1 MYPPPRYFWWLIVVK
16 AGMSTP
22 TNLALC
28 ASPHT
33 NTFPSD
39 ITVPDKDPRAGRLL
53 AFLHQHRQHWQK
65 APLPLPFLSVLAL
78 LPPSRRHRLLCQAPP
93 KGTPTCGP
101 SEPGLNCQECSTFC
115 FTGHYVPPP
124 RYFWWLIF
132 VTAAMSTPSN
142 LALCASPPS
151 SVTQTPSHLTA
162 HCPTK
167 TLEPGD
173 FCPSSTN
180 IDSSGK
186 RRLYP
191 YLSYLC

>member
-1 MYPPPRYFWWLIVVK
+1 MAYTIIVILASNMMKFIPLTGMQKEDPVTIAIWISCFQSVFAWIYFHFH
-16 AGMSTP
+16 
-22 TNLALC
+22 LC
-28 ASPHT
+28 APTCYFEIWS
-33 NTFPSD
+33 SWLM
-39 ITVPDKDPRAGRLL
+39 LL
-53 AFLHQHRQHWQK
+53 ARKSCQWCWQSFFCQ
-65 APLPLPFLSVLAL
+65 LMSV
-78 LPPSRRHRLLCQAPP
+78 P
-93 KGTPTCGP
+93 
-101 SEPGLNCQECSTFC
+101 
-115 FTGHYVPPP
+115 GHYVPPP
-124 RYFWWLIF
+124 RYFWWLI
-132 VTAAMSTPSN
+132 VVRAGMSTPSN

>member
-1 MYPPPRYFWWLIVVK
+1 MCRAVYLRTTRFSSHHLIPWYQSGKTPFEYLQSSCDGSYPKEQVK
-16 AGMSTP
+16 
-22 TNLALC
+22 
-28 ASPHT
+28 
-33 NTFPSD
+33 
-39 ITVPDKDPRAGRLL
+39 
-53 AFLHQHRQHWQK
+53 
-65 APLPLPFLSVLAL
+65 
-78 LPPSRRHRLLCQAPP
+78 
-93 KGTPTCGP
+93 

-132 VTAAMSTPSN
+132 VKAGMSTPSN

>member
-1 MYPPPRYFWWLIVVK
+1 
-16 AGMSTP
+16 MSRRESGGRACPSPVRAELSITKLDSGCSTTQVCVIAYVSGSIFADHAFFVALYHG
-22 TNLALC
+22 TNLAKHLSHIC
-28 ASPHT
+28 NPLVMVL
-33 NTFPSD
+33 
-39 ITVPDKDPRAGRLL
+39 I
-53 AFLHQHRQHWQK
+53 QK
-65 APLPLPFLSVLAL
+65 RSE
-78 LPPSRRHRLLCQAPP
+78 
-93 KGTPTCGP
+93 

-151 SVTQTPSHLTA
+151 SFTQTPSHLTSQ
-162 HCPTK
+162 CPTK